1 MTILIIGGT
10 GVLSLDF
17 LSLCS
22 GKYDVY
28 VMNRNNNASWV
39 PDNVKVLV
47 ADIRDVE
54 KVKQLIHDLYFDV
67 VVDFLSYNKE
77 QLEGTLSLF
86 YRKFKHYIFIS
97 SADVY
102 DRTQHQIISEK
113 SKTPNQNWSYG
124 IDKSGAEDFIRVNAI
139 ENNYSYTI
147 VEPYITYG
155 KTRIPYGLA
164 PSANMHYTIP
174 LRILHNKPLLIWGD
188 GKVKC
193 SIMHTRDF
201 AYNLEQLLLNSD
213 AYNQTF
219 LLTSDFVY
227 TWKQIADAI
236 FLSLDKKSN
245 IFYAKAEDIIKES
258 PEYNGI
264 LLGDRATD
272 ALFDNSKIKNVINY
286 KCSIELNAGIQETLS
301 FYKNNNYLKGVDYKY
316 DAIMDKI
323 ISRHSM
329 GKFSLHFADYLGNAS
344 RKDRVVY
351 FIYRYLPLFLVIGTK
366 KIYNFCRA
374 IFR

>member
-1 MTILIIGGT
+1 
-10 GVLSLDF
+10 
-17 LSLCS
+17 
-22 GKYDVY
+22 
-28 VMNRNNNASWV
+28 
-39 PDNVKVLV
+39 
-47 ADIRDVE
+47 
-54 KVKQLIHDLYFDV
+54 
-67 VVDFLSYNKE
+67 
-77 QLEGTLSLF
+77 
-86 YRKFKHYIFIS
+86 
-97 SADVY
+97 
-102 DRTQHQIISEK
+102 
-113 SKTPNQNWSYG
+113 
-124 IDKSGAEDFIRVNAI
+124 
-139 ENNYSYTI
+139 
-147 VEPYITYG
+147 
-155 KTRIPYGLA
+155 
-164 PSANMHYTIP
+164 
-174 LRILHNKPLLIWGD
+174 
-188 GKVKC
+188 
-193 SIMHTRDF
+193 MHTRDF